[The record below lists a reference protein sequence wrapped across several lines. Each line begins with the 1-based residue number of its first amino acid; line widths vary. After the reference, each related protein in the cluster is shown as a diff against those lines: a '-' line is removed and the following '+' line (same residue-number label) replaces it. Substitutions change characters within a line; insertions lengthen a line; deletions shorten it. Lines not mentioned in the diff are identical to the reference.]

1 MPDVS
6 YGELVASPERL
17 GEPAAPTAAAGIHVP
32 DLIEALRDA
41 EARAGRH
48 ERAIRWW
55 AARFESQVARAAQ
68 AEARATRVE
77 EALDHTCERAIH
89 AEQELEA
96 AEAALCREHTPIFDG
111 PERLS
116 ISARIRWLGD
126 RHANAGEPAA
136 GNAALRGAPIDRS

>member
-1 MPDVS
+1 MPNVS

-17 GEPAAPTAAAGIHVP
+17 SEPGAPTGAEIHLP

-41 EARAGRH
+41 EARARRY
-48 ERAIRWW
+48 ERAIGWW

-68 AEARATRVE
+68 AEARATRFE
-77 EALDHTCERAIH
+77 DALDHTCLRAIH

-111 PERLS
+111 TERLT
-116 ISARIRWLGD
+116 IAARIRWLGD
-126 RHANAGEPAA
+126 RHPHAGEPAA
-136 GNAALRGAPIDRS
+136 RSATLRGESIARS